1 MPKLATILVTLSAA
15 LAVAGPAAA
24 SPVTR
29 VIAPNGSG
37 IDCSMPNPCSYALA
51 LNSFGSN
58 AGDIVVALPGT
69 YDVSSLPV
77 DITHQLT
84 VMGDPAQPR
93 PVFTTSNP
101 AQNTFTV
108 EPPANG
114 TVLRHLDL
122 RAKGAMVAL
131 QAGGRIDAAD
141 MAISATV

>member
-29 VIAPNGSG
+29 VIAQNGSG
-37 IDCSMPNPCSYALA
+37 IDCSMPNPCSYAFA
-51 LNSFGSN
+51 LNSFGSTT
-58 AGDIVVALPGT
+58 GDTVLALPGT

-77 DITHQLT
+77 HITHRLT

-101 AQNTFTV
+101 VQDTFTV
-108 EPPANG
+108 APTAAG

-122 RAKGAMVAL
+122 RAVG
-131 QAGGRIDAAD
+131 
-141 MAISATV
+141 